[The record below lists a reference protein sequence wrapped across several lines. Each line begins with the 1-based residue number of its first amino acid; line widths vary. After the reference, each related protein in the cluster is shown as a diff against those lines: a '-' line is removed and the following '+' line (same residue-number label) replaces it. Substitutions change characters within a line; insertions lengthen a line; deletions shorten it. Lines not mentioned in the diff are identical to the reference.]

1 MKIQRVNC
9 MVGIRIKPEDD
20 TFRHSVF
27 RQGIDA
33 VPVTEIALMQAMN
46 GMDSISMVSVQDEY
60 EISKLDEYARLQRL
74 YKPEQMALC
83 YPMASAPMPSKMED
97 LDLGPEQIDKA
108 KWVSP
113 AGLMAAD
120 AEIQPVAVA

>member
-20 TFRHSVF
+20 TFRHQVF

-33 VPVTEIALMQAMN
+33 VPVTEIPLMQAMN

-60 EISKLDEYARLQRL
+60 EISKMDEYARLQRL

-83 YPMASAPMPSKMED
+83 YPMASAPMPSEVKD
-97 LDLGPEQIDKA
+97 LDLEPSQMARDKW
-108 KWVSP
+108 KSP
-113 AGLMAAD
+113 TSDVAAD
-120 AEIQPVAVA
+120 AEIQPHAVA